1 MTKANPKE
9 HLADWLRDAHAMEQ
23 QSATM
28 MRKLADRLEH
38 YPELR
43 GRIQRHI
50 EETEQQAKRLEGCMK
65 RAGAKTSALKDI
77 AGKFTATIQGLS
89 GVVVEDEVVKAH
101 LAHYVF
107 EHYEMASYRILIAAA
122 EAAGDSETCGVCE
135 TNLREEEA
143 MADWLADNLPATA
156 QKYLQRDMAD
166 LDAKR

>member
-1 MTKANPKE
+1 MTEPKE

-28 MRKLADRLEH
+28 MRKLVSRLEH

-50 EETEQQAKRLEGCMK
+50 DETEQQAKRLEGCMK
-65 RAGAKTSALKDI
+65 RHGEKTSAMKDVV
-77 AGKFTATIQGLS
+77 GRVTATIQGLS
-89 GVVVEDEVVKAH
+89 GSVVEDEVVKGH

-107 EHYEMASYRILIAAA
+107 EQYEMASYRILMATA
-122 EAAGDSETCGVCE
+122 EAVGDPETRRVCE

-143 MADWLADNLPATA
+143 MAGWLADNLPATV
-156 QKYLQRDMAD
+156 QTYLQRDTAD
-166 LDAKR
+166 MDAKR

>member
-1 MTKANPKE
+1 MTNPKE
-9 HLADWLRDAHAMEQ
+9 HLADWLRDAHAMEE

-28 MRKLADRLEH
+28 MRRLVDRLEH

-50 EETEQQAKRLEGCMK
+50 DETEQQARRLEGCMK
-65 RAGAKTSALKDI
+65 HAGEKRSAVKDL

-89 GVVVEDEVVKAH
+89 GIVVEDEVVKGH

-122 EAAGDSETCGVCE
+122 EAAGDLETQRVCE
-135 TNLREEEA
+135 TNLREEQE
-143 MADWLADNLPATA
+143 MADWLGQNLPATA
-156 QKYLQRDMAD
+156 QKYLQRDMVD

>member
-1 MTKANPKE
+1 MTNPKE

-28 MRKLADRLEH
+28 MRRLVDRLEH

-50 EETEQQAKRLEGCMK
+50 DETEQQAKRLEGCME
-65 RAGAKTSALKDI
+65 RAGEKRSAVKDI
-77 AGKFTATIQGLS
+77 AGKITATLQGLS
-89 GVVVEDEVVKAH
+89 GIVVEDEVVKAH

-122 EAAGDSETCGVCE
+122 QAAGDTETQRVCE
-135 TNLREEEA
+135 TNLREEEE
-143 MADWLADNLPATA
+143 MAAWLAEHLPATT
-156 QKYLQRDMAD
+156 QKYLQRDMAE

>member
-1 MTKANPKE
+1 MTNPKE
-9 HLADWLRDAHAMEQ
+9 HLADWLRDAHAMEE

-28 MRKLADRLEH
+28 MRKLSDRLEN

-65 RAGAKTSALKDI
+65 RAGAKTSALKDM
-77 AGKFTATIQGLS
+77 AGKFSATIQGMS
-89 GVVVEDEVVKAH
+89 GIVVEDEVVKGH

-122 EAAGDSETCGVCE
+122 EAVGDTETRSVCE

-143 MADWLADNLPATA
+143 MADWLAQQLPATT
-156 QKYLQRDMAD
+156 QKYLQRELAD

>member
-1 MTKANPKE
+1 MTKPQE

-28 MRKLADRLEH
+28 MRKLVDRLEH

-43 GRIQRHI
+43 SRIQQHI
-50 EETEQQAKRLEGCMK
+50 GETEQQAKRLEGCIE
-65 RAGAKTSALKDI
+65 RQGEKTSTLKDL

-122 EAAGDSETCGVCE
+122 EAAGDTETKSVCE
-135 TNLREEEA
+135 TNLREEQA
-143 MADWLADNLPATA
+143 MADWLSESLPATA
-156 QKYLQRDMAD
+156 QKYLQRDMAE

>member
-1 MTKANPKE
+1 MTEPKK

-28 MRKLADRLEH
+28 MKKLVDRLEH

-43 GRIQRHI
+43 GRIQKHI
-50 EETEQQAKRLEGCMK
+50 EETEQQAKRLEGCIE
-65 RAGAKTSALKDI
+65 RHGEKTSTMKDI

-89 GVVVEDEVVKAH
+89 GIVVEDEVVKAH

-107 EHYEMASYRILIAAA
+107 EHYEIAAYRVLIAAA
-122 EAAGDSETCGVCE
+122 EAAGDAETRSVCE
-135 TNLREEEA
+135 TNLREEEE
-143 MADWLADNLPATA
+143 MAAWLGDHLPSTT
-156 QKYLQRDMAD
+156 QKYLQRELAD